1 MSFEREGAS
10 SGEADMMGLAA
21 RARVRLAQSFWTT
34 VFCVDEWRESRRV
47 D

>member
-10 SGEADMMGLAA
+10 TGEADMMGLAA

-34 VFCVDEWRESRRV
+34 VFCVGGWCESLRV